1 MNKRPTTNFLS
12 KFDGKYPDYLKDMII
27 TNLSGGENYINNLS
41 GGK

>member
-12 KFDGKYPDYLKDMII
+12 KFDGKYPDYLKDMAI
-27 TNLSGGENYINNLS
+27 TSFV